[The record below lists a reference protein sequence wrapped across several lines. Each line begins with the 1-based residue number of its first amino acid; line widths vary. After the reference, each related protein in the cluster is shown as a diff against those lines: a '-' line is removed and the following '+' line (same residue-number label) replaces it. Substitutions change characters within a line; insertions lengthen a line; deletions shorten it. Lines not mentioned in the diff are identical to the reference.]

1 MLNDALF
8 YESYEIIGGEKFM
21 SPSPNIDH
29 SSIVTR
35 LIIRIGMYVTSKRL
49 GYIFADNMDV
59 HLPDGNTFKPD
70 FMFVSLAN
78 SSIVLKNRKG
88 TIRGVP
94 DFVVEICSKSTMRR
108 DLTVKKDIY
117 ESNGVKEYWIIDP
130 WKESISVFN
139 LIDGKFVFDDEYIY
153 YDKYE
158 WEDLTDEQRAE
169 AKLEINVATIEGLT
183 VKLNDI
189 FDWVIRED

>member
-8 YESYEIIGGEKFM
+8 YDSYETIGGEKFM
-21 SPSPNIDH
+21 SPAANIDH

-35 LIIRIGMYVTSKRL
+35 LIIKFGMHVTSRRL

-59 HLPDGNTFKPD
+59 HLPDGNLFKPD
-70 FMFVSLAN
+70 FVFVSVMN
-78 SSIVLKNRKG
+78 SSIVLKYRKG
-88 TIRGVP
+88 TIHGVP
-94 DFVVEICSKSTMRR
+94 DMVVEVLSKSTMRR

-130 WKESISVFN
+130 WKESILVYH
-139 LIDGKFVFDDEYIY
+139 LRDGKYEFDDEYVY
-153 YDKYE
+153 YHEDE

-169 AKLEINVATIEGLT
+169 AKLEIKVETVEGLT
-183 VKLNDI
+183 VKLGDI
-189 FDWVIRED
+189 FDWIIR